1 MEKNEAGYELIDNET
16 YNLEQSI
23 EVDVNPEVLEG
34 QEVGAN
40 ANVSIFRLKINL
52 NNLGIV
58 DLIPILLLLQTFLV
72 KIFVLTHF
80 YF

>member
-34 QEVGAN
+34 
-40 ANVSIFRLKINL
+40 
-52 NNLGIV
+52 
-58 DLIPILLLLQTFLV
+58 
-72 KIFVLTHF
+72 
-80 YF
+80 